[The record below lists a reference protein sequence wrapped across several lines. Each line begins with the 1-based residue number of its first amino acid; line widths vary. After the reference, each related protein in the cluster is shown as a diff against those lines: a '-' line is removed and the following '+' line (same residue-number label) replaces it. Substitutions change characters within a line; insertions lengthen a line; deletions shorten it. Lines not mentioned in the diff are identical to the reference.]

1 MDCDYEKVRNN
12 TMCILT
18 VSPDGLPLPRFL
30 KEYSETISETFPYR
44 ELGYKTPLDC
54 LRSFKNVLNVI
65 NNPRGNDPLLVAI
78 PENKVIHMRKL
89 VAQQKSVSKQSK
101 IIKSVYHNLEKRRN
115 AQGILKTNFEPR
127 RKMEE
132 EKPIKSNE
140 EESRFY
146 VPKVDGPPKR
156 QMVELTPSA
165 SSQKYNII
173 EESLDDNVPKTLDE
187 LKTNIKLLMSRHP
200 EGIQLHSFS
209 ECYQELFCHTI
220 NPCFYGMT
228 NLKGLLINFSPFIK
242 VQDENVIL
250 TCEEDVEEKLKIA
263 HRQKLK
269 ALKKRILSICE
280 KYREKGVLLTQ
291 LSDIHKEIYDTRI
304 KPSDFGF
311 SNLSQILLEFR
322 GEVKL
327 EDSEK
332 GLVIYESGYRPKWM
346 KRILVPNLP
355 ASVQNRIETVL
366 KIYQKGGIF
375 MDKLEFGY
383 QHHFK
388 MNFVLSEWGYES
400 LEDLV
405 NYLEG
410 KILRID
416 KYANDRLLL
425 HYLPMAERDP
435 HSLPISFDCSI
446 ISDWAVPIPENVV
459 HPLSLFKRSKL
470 PKDIN
475 INSEVFLAAGEI
487 ISPGKFYFQFADENQ
502 KTEFED
508 TEYKMNDFYL
518 NNYQQYLLP
527 KDNIIKGMVV
537 AVPYENFWHRARVVD
552 PNDFQKIRLFC
563 FDYGT
568 YFDACLTQI
577 CYLEERFYTYPAQG
591 HIGCLASIEPVGGQW
606 DRNATNLFLD
616 WFKEKVL
623 FAYVKKIEETGKYP
637 VVHLEVHYTHDNLD
651 FCVNEYLVEK
661 NYACERFPNK
671 DLAPE
676 AVHSEPIDPVSSNPA
691 GPVTVLDS
699 QFHQD
704 LFNDLT
710 IESVSLKSID
720 QISSSATAPVPTYD
734 YQFHQDTLKNVE
746 LTLSPVAG
754 STSSS
759 MLSPPGFSRSAT
771 FEKQIVYGHTE
782 NIQKFEEKEKDHTYQ
797 GEVASIWADRMSP
810 DGGDSILTDSP
821 RNSGILSNQAPPPEI
836 FKFEYEGF
844 DVITLLRTKDGYFIP
859 ARYLVDNIPV
869 LARNESALQVLL
881 LAANSEVEPV
891 VLKLYDKYFGQFFM
905 KLIRH
910 KVLER
915 RDVKNGYFH
924 MYTVEKINIILND
937 CAVREPKI
945 RRLFSCLVNKVQQL
959 CQQGPI
965 ESVH

>member
-1 MDCDYEKVRNN
+1 MHLGAQAAERNVVLTSFCAEGIFMWLLLIWLIAASACMIVLLTNCCRSKGETKSQTEYEYMDWKALEEARVRLRSQYAVQTLKRRPAHTLRRCVSDSDLSMNSCDDLIAPPAPPLPPGPLFANNRSDLNRRMRLQLQSEKADLIAWSIFFSFFFFFYAFLVLAYNQKRPVNNPAFTTAIPTLRCNTVNIIIAKNWLTILRSIVPNHIEEQNMDCDYEKVRNN

-651 FCVNEYLVEK
+651 FCVNEYL
-661 NYACERFPNK
+661 
-671 DLAPE
+671 
-676 AVHSEPIDPVSSNPA
+676 
-691 GPVTVLDS
+691 
-699 QFHQD
+699 
-704 LFNDLT
+704 
-710 IESVSLKSID
+710 
-720 QISSSATAPVPTYD
+720 
-734 YQFHQDTLKNVE
+734 
-746 LTLSPVAG
+746 
-754 STSSS
+754 
-759 MLSPPGFSRSAT
+759 
-771 FEKQIVYGHTE
+771 
-782 NIQKFEEKEKDHTYQ
+782 
-797 GEVASIWADRMSP
+797 
-810 DGGDSILTDSP
+810 
-821 RNSGILSNQAPPPEI
+821 
-836 FKFEYEGF
+836 
-844 DVITLLRTKDGYFIP
+844 
-859 ARYLVDNIPV
+859 
-869 LARNESALQVLL
+869 
-881 LAANSEVEPV
+881 
-891 VLKLYDKYFGQFFM
+891 
-905 KLIRH
+905 
-910 KVLER
+910 
-915 RDVKNGYFH
+915 
-924 MYTVEKINIILND
+924 
-937 CAVREPKI
+937 
-945 RRLFSCLVNKVQQL
+945 
-959 CQQGPI
+959 
-965 ESVH
+965 